1 MELYSPGPSSRRC
14 HSSCGTILAVSDSED
29 SSEEEEEEEE
39 EERSRDHIKHGTS
52 SNAAAA
58 AGGASENLNKLKA
71 DFKPKQVRF
80 VDTFF
85 SNYYCKC
92 LQILLQN
99 GSSPSPLIK
108 VNDLKNDFRDFTEV

>member
-1 MELYSPGPSSRRC
+1 MELYNPGPSSRRC

-39 EERSRDHIKHGTS
+39 RSRDHIKHGTS
-52 SNAAAA
+52 SNAAA

-85 SNYYCKC
+85 LIIIVNVCRYCYKMD
-92 LQILLQN
+92 LHRHHLL
-99 GSSPSPLIK
+99 K
-108 VNDLKNDFRDFTEV
+108 